1 MIRFLV
7 ILMLTCACVNTHA
20 QVNYITTI
28 AGKAGV
34 PSSDSGDG
42 GPATNCRF
50 YGPYA
55 VCLDKTGNIY
65 ICDGYNGLIRKI
77 NVSDGIITTIG
88 GVDSFARGG
97 IDSDGIQAT
106 NAILSLPNFIVLDS
120 AGNIYFTDSGNERV
134 RKITVSTGIITT
146 IAGTKNWGYSGDG
159 GPATDAEF
167 NAPVGI
173 CIDKHNNIFVSDYSN
188 DVIRKIDTNG
198 IITTVVGKMGGFSYS
213 GDGGPATNALLAGP
227 IDVFTDT
234 ADNLYFTD
242 LYNEVVRRV
251 DAKTGIITTIIGNGT
266 TGYSGDGG
274 LAINAQMNQPSG
286 GMIDQNNNIYIAE
299 FGNGVVRRIDGI
311 TGIITTVAGNGT
323 WGYTGDGGPAT
334 AAELSSA
341 DIAFDNSGCM
351 IIADYGTNT
360 IRKVYN
366 TATGVSNLPLRQ
378 NRNVQIYPNPAKESI
393 TIENATG
400 SYFEMFDI
408 LGKEIL
414 SDKIN
419 SNKETV
425 NLQRLSPGICLFRIV
440 AANGEIINKIFVKE

>member
-1 MIRFLV
+1 M
-7 ILMLTCACVNTHA
+7 
-20 QVNYITTI
+20 
-28 AGKAGV
+28 
-34 PSSDSGDG
+34 
-42 GPATNCRF
+42 
-50 YGPYA
+50 
-55 VCLDKTGNIY
+55 
-65 ICDGYNGLIRKI
+65 
-77 NVSDGIITTIG
+77 
-88 GVDSFARGG
+88 
-97 IDSDGIQAT
+97 
-106 NAILSLPNFIVLDS
+106 
-120 AGNIYFTDSGNERV
+120 
-134 RKITVSTGIITT
+134 
-146 IAGTKNWGYSGDG
+146 
-159 GPATDAEF
+159 
-167 NAPVGI
+167 
-173 CIDKHNNIFVSDYSN
+173 
-188 DVIRKIDTNG
+188 
-198 IITTVVGKMGGFSYS
+198 
-213 GDGGPATNALLAGP
+213 
-227 IDVFTDT
+227 
-234 ADNLYFTD
+234 
-242 LYNEVVRRV
+242 
-251 DAKTGIITTIIGNGT
+251 
-266 TGYSGDGG
+266 
-274 LAINAQMNQPSG
+274 
-286 GMIDQNNNIYIAE
+286 
-299 FGNGVVRRIDGI
+299 
-311 TGIITTVAGNGT
+311 AGNGT